1 MPAGSIAGRGGIHS
15 DTMKT
20 IIAGSR
26 NAELTMNRL
35 IEIIDLA
42 GFPITEVVSG
52 NSGNVD
58 KLGEQWAKA
67 VRLPITQ
74 FNASWQAYGSSAGP
88 RRNRQMADYADA
100 LIAIWDGKSRGTLN
114 MIKEATKRELTVY
127 VMQI

>member
-1 MPAGSIAGRGGIHS
+1 
-15 DTMKT
+15 MKT

-26 NAELTMNRL
+26 NANIPMARL
-35 IEIIDLA
+35 MEIIELA

-52 NSGNVD
+52 HLGNID
-58 KLGEQWAKA
+58 LLGEQWARG
-67 VRLPITQ
+67 VRIPITV
-74 FNASWQAYGSSAGP
+74 FQAAWGTYGSSAGP

-114 MIKEATKRELTVY
+114 MIKEATKRQKTVY